1 MPADNHL
8 QFNSLETF
16 IIANCPLTGSI
27 PNWLQ
32 SCANLQF
39 LDLSWNL
46 LTGHIPY
53 FFSEMRLLFYL
64 DLSRN
69 MLSEE
74 IPEGLAKLKSLYNQN
89 ITNKKHSQD
98 LNNPLIRI
106 WNYLNNLSGN
116 IPTGGQFTTF
126 PSSSFEGNDD
136 LSGYESSLDP
146 SESKGKTRKN
156 LAGTG
161 DREDSII
168 GLPFVIGSIIAFVIV
183 VTIGHLS
190 GWLFPKEK
198 ANKRIEIAWRRT
210 R

>member
-53 FFSEMRLLFYL
+53 FFSEMRLLF
-64 DLSRN
+64 
-69 MLSEE
+69 
-74 IPEGLAKLKSLYNQN
+74 
-89 ITNKKHSQD
+89 
-98 LNNPLIRI
+98 
-106 WNYLNNLSGN
+106 
-116 IPTGGQFTTF
+116 
-126 PSSSFEGNDD
+126 
-136 LSGYESSLDP
+136 YESSLDP